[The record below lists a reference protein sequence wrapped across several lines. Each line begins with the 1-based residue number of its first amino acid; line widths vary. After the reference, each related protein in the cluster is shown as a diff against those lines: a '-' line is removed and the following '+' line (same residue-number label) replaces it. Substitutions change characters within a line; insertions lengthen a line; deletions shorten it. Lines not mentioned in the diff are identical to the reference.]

1 MTFDIKDRETI
12 TLLEEIGAATGRE
25 VDDVVRDIVRR
36 EAERIRRERE
46 GDVERRRALIAA
58 AADRYAAR
66 VGPNPPP
73 HEELLGYDVGGSPR

>member
-1 MTFDIKDRETI
+1 MTIAIKDRETI

-25 VDDVVRDIVRR
+25 VGDVVLDIVRR

-46 GDVERRRALIAA
+46 AHVECRRALIVA

-73 HEELLGYDVGGSPR
+73 HDELLGYDAGGLPR